1 MMESI
6 AAASMAMSQAR
17 FESAYDMAVMKKTM
31 DTQEQQAET
40 LINDMLAGVPMNIPS
55 QYGFDVYG

>member
-6 AAASMAMSQAR
+6 AAASMSMSQMQFAN
-17 FESAYDMAVMKKTM
+17 AYDMAILKKSM
-31 DTQEQQAET
+31 ESMESQAET
-40 LINDMLAGVPMNIPS
+40 LINDMLAAVPAPS

>member
-6 AAASMAMSQAR
+6 AAASMSMSQMQ
-17 FESAYDMAVMKKTM
+17 FQTAYDTAMVKKSM
-31 DTQEQQAET
+31 ESMESQAET
-40 LINDMLAGVPMNIPS
+40 LINEMLAAVPAPS

>member
-6 AAASMAMSQAR
+6 ASAAMSMSQMQ
-17 FESAYDMAVMKKTM
+17 FQNAYDIAMVKKSM
-31 DTQEQQAET
+31 EGMEAEAQA
-40 LINDMLAGVPMNIPS
+40 LIEMLDSVPAPS

>member
-6 AAASMAMSQAR
+6 AAAAMSMSQMQ
-17 FESAYDMAVMKKTM
+17 FQNAYDIAMVKKGLEGM
-31 DTQEQQAET
+31 EEQAQAFIE
-40 LINDMLAGVPMNIPS
+40 MLDSVPAPS

>member
-6 AAASMAMSQAR
+6 AAASMSMSQMEFAN
-17 FESAYDMAVMKKTM
+17 AYDMAILKKSM
-31 DTQEQQAET
+31 ESMEARAET
-40 LINDMLAGVPMNIPS
+40 RINDMLAAVPAPS

>member
-6 AAASMAMSQAR
+6 APASMSMSQMEFAN
-17 FESAYDMAVMKKTM
+17 AYDMAILKKSM
-31 DTQEQQAET
+31 ESMEAQAET
-40 LINDMLAGVPMNIPS
+40 LINDMLAAVPAPS

>member
-6 AAASMAMSQAR
+6 AAASMSMSEMKIAN
-17 FESAYDMAVMKKTM
+17 AYDVALLKKSM
-31 DTQEQQAET
+31 ESMESQAET
-40 LINDMLAGVPMNIPS
+40 LINDMLAAVPTPG

>member
-6 AAASMAMSQAR
+6 AAASMSMAQAQFSTAFDTAMVKKSM
-17 FESAYDMAVMKKTM
+17 ESMEM
-31 DTQEQQAET
+31 QAET
-40 LINDMLAGVPMNIPS
+40 LINDMLSAVPAPG

>member
-6 AAASMAMSQAR
+6 AAASMSMSQMQ
-17 FESAYDMAVMKKTM
+17 FQTAYDTAMVKKSM
-31 DTQEQQAET
+31 ENMESQAET
-40 LINDMLAGVPMNIPS
+40 LINDMLAAVPAPS

>member
-6 AAASMAMSQAR
+6 AAAAMSMSQLQ
-17 FESAYDMAVMKKTM
+17 FQTAYDTAMFKKSM
-31 DTQEQQAET
+31 DGMEQQAQAMIE
-40 LINDMLAGVPMNIPS
+40 MMQSVPAPS

>member
-6 AAASMAMSQAR
+6 AAASMSMSQMEFAN
-17 FESAYDMAVMKKTM
+17 AYDMAILKKSM
-31 DTQEQQAET
+31 ESMEAQAET
-40 LINDMLAGVPMNIPS
+40 LINDMLPAVPAPS

>member
-6 AAASMAMSQAR
+6 AAASMSMSQMEFAN
-17 FESAYDMAVMKKTM
+17 AYDMAILKKSM
-31 DTQEQQAET
+31 ESMEAQAEK
-40 LINDMLAGVPMNIPS
+40 LINDMLAAVPAPS

>member
-6 AAASMAMSQAR
+6 AAASMSMSQAQ
-17 FESAYDMAVMKKTM
+17 FESSYELAVMKKSM
-31 DTQEQQAET
+31 NAQEQQAEA

-55 QYGFDVYG
+55 QHGFDVYG

>member
-6 AAASMAMSQAR
+6 AAASMSMSQAQ
-17 FESAYDMAVMKKTM
+17 FEQAYDIAVMKKSLTS
-31 DTQEQQAET
+31 QEQQADA

>member
-6 AAASMAMSQAR
+6 AAASMSMSQAQ
-17 FESAYDMAVMKKTM
+17 FESAYDIAVMKKSM
-31 DTQEQQAET
+31 NMQEQQAET
-40 LINDMLAGVPMNIPS
+40 LINEMLAAVPVQAPG

>member
-1 MMESI
+1 MMDSI
-6 AAASMAMSQAR
+6 ASASMSMSQAQC
-17 FESAYDMAVMKKTM
+17 ELAYDMAVMKKSM
-31 DTQEQQAET
+31 NAQEQQAEA

>member
-6 AAASMAMSQAR
+6 AAASMGMSQMQ
-17 FESAYDMAVMKKTM
+17 FQTAYDTAMVKKSM
-31 DTQEQQAET
+31 ESMESQAET
-40 LINDMLAGVPMNIPS
+40 LINEMLAAVPAPS

>member
-6 AAASMAMSQAR
+6 AAASMSMSQAQ
-17 FESAYDMAVMKKTM
+17 FESAYDIAVMKKSM
-31 DTQEQQAET
+31 NMQEQQAET
-40 LINDMLAGVPMNIPS
+40 LINEMLAAVPVQAPS